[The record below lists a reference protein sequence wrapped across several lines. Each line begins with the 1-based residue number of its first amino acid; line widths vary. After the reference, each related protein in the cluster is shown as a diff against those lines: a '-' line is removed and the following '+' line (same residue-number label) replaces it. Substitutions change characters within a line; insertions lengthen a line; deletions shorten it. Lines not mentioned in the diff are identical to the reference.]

1 MSELIK
7 KHAKLLHFLCTCKK
21 AKQRN
26 ALVEVL
32 PHDALKAIAECN
44 YNVIKGT
51 VPLSKAHLAALKRNK
66 KLLLNLDEDRDIAH
80 LQGTAR
86 REALDEKRKNI
97 LQQGGVLPALL
108 APLLGAVISPIIKSG
123 VGAIKS
129 RIKSKRKRKQHEK
142 QHRETVRRLERLKHL
157 KEKRKNK

>member
-26 ALVEVL
+26 ALVGVL

-51 VPLSKAHLAALKRNK
+51 VPLSKAHLVALKRNK
-66 KLLLNLDEDRDIAH
+66 KLHLNLDEDSDIAH

-129 RIKSKRKRKQHEK
+129 RIKAKRKRKQHEK
-142 QHRETVRRLERLKHL
+142 QIRETLRKI
-157 KEKRKNK
+157 KQKRKQKKIS

>member
-32 PHDALKAIAECN
+32 PRDALKAIAECN

-66 KLLLNLDEDRDIAH
+66 KLLLKLDEDRDIAH
-80 LQGTAR
+80 LQGTER

-142 QHRETVRRLERLKHL
+142 EIRETLRKI
-157 KEKRKNK
+157 KQKRKQKK

>member
-26 ALVEVL
+26 ALVGVL

-51 VPLSKAHLAALKRNK
+51 VPLSKAHLVALKRNK
-66 KLLLNLDEDRDIAH
+66 KLHLNLDEDSDIAH

-129 RIKSKRKRKQHEK
+129 RIKAKRKRKQHEK
-142 QHRETVRRLERLKHL
+142 QIRETLRKI
-157 KEKRKNK
+157 KQKRKQKK

>member
-1 MSELIK
+1 MHWLK
-7 KHAKLLHFLCTCKK
+7 YY
-21 AKQRN
+21 
-26 ALVEVL
+26 
-32 PHDALKAIAECN
+32 PMKAIAECN

-51 VPLSKAHLAALKRNK
+51 VPLSNAHLAALKRNK

-142 QHRETVRRLERLKHL
+142 QIRETLRKI
-157 KEKRKNK
+157 KQKRKQKK

>member
-21 AKQRN
+21 AQRN

-32 PHDALKAIAECN
+32 PRDALKAIAECN

-108 APLLGAVISPIIKSG
+108 APLLGAVITPIIKSG

-142 QHRETVRRLERLKHL
+142 QIRETLRKI
-157 KEKRKNK
+157 KQKRKQKK

>member
-26 ALVEVL
+26 ALVGVL

-51 VPLSKAHLAALKRNK
+51 VPLSNAHLVALKRNK

-129 RIKSKRKRKQHEK
+129 RIKAKRKRKQHEK
-142 QHRETVRRLERLKHL
+142 QIRETLRKI
-157 KEKRKNK
+157 KQKRKQKK